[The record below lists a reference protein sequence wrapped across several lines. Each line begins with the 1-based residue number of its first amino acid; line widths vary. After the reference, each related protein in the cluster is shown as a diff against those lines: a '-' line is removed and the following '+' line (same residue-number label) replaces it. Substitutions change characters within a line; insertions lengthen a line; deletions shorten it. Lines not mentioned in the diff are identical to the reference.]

1 MPSVQSSG
9 ASAGSPGA
17 DGVLIVG
24 GGQAA
29 VHLASS
35 LRELGWQA
43 AVTIVSEED
52 PRSLPAAAAVQGILV
67 RKCPADNA
75 RVPLSRTLRARPD
88 HRADRAR
95 VTDVRA
101 AAPGRP
107 GVATT
112 EGGDRLEFGHL
123 ALATGARPRLLAVP
137 GADLAGICY
146 LRDVG
151 HALELRERL
160 AAAQRVLVVGG
171 GFIGLEAAA
180 AATAMGKTVTVVEAA
195 DRLIGRVVA
204 PVISDFYAAAHRR
217 RGVRVLLGTAV
228 SRFEGTGPADTGPAN
243 TGPAS
248 TGGTVTGAHL
258 SDGGFAPADLVIIG
272 IGAEPRTE
280 LAERLGLACAGGIV
294 VDAFARTSDP
304 AIVAVGRLRGHPAS
318 RGRRRRPWSASS
330 RTGTRST
337 TPRSPRPPWPGCP
350 RRTTRRRGS
359 GPTRARSSCRSPG
372 CPAGFDQAVLRG
384 DPGQERFS
392 VLYYRDGR
400 LLAVHAVNCPRDYL
414 AVRRALAAGQEI
426 PAESAADCRTS
437 RCARRPRACSG
448 RGRVGLITSRAAMP
462 QCRRPGTA
470 WRRGRG
476 AAATRVPCLLLFLVL
491 SRSRAPRSG
500 SR

>member
-29 VHLASS
+29 VNLASS

-43 AVTIVSEED
+43 AVTIVSEEAYA
-52 PRSLPAAAAVQGILV
+52 PYQRP
-67 RKCPADNA
+67 
-75 RVPLSRTLRARPD
+75 PLSKAFLSGNAEATTLESRSAERYES
-88 HRADRAR
+88 DRITVLTGHR

-107 GVATT
+107 GVAVT
-112 EGGDRLEFGHL
+112 EAGGRLEFGHL
-123 ALATGARPRLLAVP
+123 ALATGARPRRLTAP
-137 GADLAGICY
+137 GAGLAGICY
-146 LRDVG
+146 LRDLG

-160 AAAQRVLVVGG
+160 SAAQRVLVVGG

-180 AATAMGKTVTVVEAA
+180 AATAKGKAVTVVEAA

-228 SRFEGTGPADTGPAN
+228 SRFEGTGPADTG
-243 TGPAS
+243 
-248 TGGTVTGAHL
+248 GTVTGAHL
-258 SDGGFAPADLVIIG
+258 TDGGFVPADLVIIG

-294 VDAFARTSDP
+294 VDGFARTSDP
-304 AIVAVGRLRGHPAS
+304 AIVAAGDCAVTPHPAAADGALVRFES
-318 RGRRRRPWSASS
+318 YGHAMDHAKVAAATLAGVPARYEAVPWFWSDQGPLKLQIA
-330 RTGTRST
+330 GL
-337 TPRSPRPPWPGCP
+337 
-350 RRTTRRRGS
+350 S
-359 GPTRARSSCRSPG
+359 G
-372 CPAGFDQAVLRG
+372 GFDQAVLRG

-400 LLAVHAVNCPRDYL
+400 LLAVHAVNSPRDYL
-414 AVRRALAAGQEI
+414 TVRRVLAAGQQI
-426 PAESAADCRTS
+426 PPEAAAD
-437 RCARRPRACSG
+437 AGQPLQPA
-448 RGRVGLITSRAAMP
+448 
-462 QCRRPGTA
+462 
-470 WRRGRG
+470 
-476 AAATRVPCLLLFLVL
+476 
-491 SRSRAPRSG
+491 
-500 SR
+500 

>member
-1 MPSVQSSG
+1 MPSVQSSS

-29 VHLASS
+29 MHLASS
-35 LRELGWQA
+35 LREHGWQA
-43 AVTIVSEED
+43 AVTIVSEEACA
-52 PRSLPAAAAVQGILV
+52 PYQRP
-67 RKCPADNA
+67 
-75 RVPLSRTLRARPD
+75 PLSKAFLSGKVDPTTLEFRSAEQYE
-88 HRADRAR
+88 HDRITVLTRQR

-123 ALATGARPRLLAVP
+123 ALATGARPRVLAVP
-137 GADLAGICY
+137 GANLAGICY

-180 AATAMGKTVTVVEAA
+180 VATAKGKTVTVVEAA

-228 SRFEGTGPADTGPAN
+228 SRFEGTGPADTG
-243 TGPAS
+243 
-248 TGGTVTGAHL
+248 GTVTGAHL
-258 SDGGFAPADLVIIG
+258 TDGGFVPADLVIIG

-304 AIVAVGRLRGHPAS
+304 AIVAAGDCAVTPHPAAADGS
-318 RGRRRRPWSASS
+318 LVRFESYGHAIDHAKVAAATLAGVPARYDALPWFWSDQ
-330 RTGTRST
+330 GTLKLQIA
-337 TPRSPRPPWPGCP
+337 GL
-350 RRTTRRRGS
+350 S
-359 GPTRARSSCRSPG
+359 G
-372 CPAGFDQAVLRG
+372 GFDQAVLRG

-392 VLYYRDGR
+392 VLYYRDAR

-426 PAESAADCRTS
+426 PAESAAD
-437 RCARRPRACSG
+437 AGQPLRPA
-448 RGRVGLITSRAAMP
+448 
-462 QCRRPGTA
+462 
-470 WRRGRG
+470 G
-476 AAATRVPCLLLFLVL
+476 AGV
-491 SRSRAPRSG
+491 
-500 SR
+500 

>member
-1 MPSVQSSG
+1 MPSVQSSSP
-9 ASAGSPGA
+9 SAGSPGA

-35 LRELGWQA
+35 LRDLGWQA
-43 AVTIVSEED
+43 AVTVVSEENHA
-52 PRSLPAAAAVQGILV
+52 PYQRPPLSKAFLSG
-67 RKCPADNA
+67 NA
-75 RVPLSRTLRARPD
+75 RVTTLEFRSAEHYER
-88 HRADRAR
+88 DRITVLTGQR
-95 VTDVRA
+95 VTDVRP

-107 GVATT
+107 GVAIT
-112 EGGDRLEFGHL
+112 EDSARLKFGRLEFGHL
-123 ALATGARPRLLAVP
+123 ALATGARPRRLTVP

-146 LRDVG
+146 LRDAG

-160 AAAQRVLVVGG
+160 AAARRVLVVGG

-180 AATAMGKTVTVVEAA
+180 AATAKDKTVTVVESA

-217 RGVRVLLGTAV
+217 RGVRVLLGAAV
-228 SRFEGTGPADTGPAN
+228 SRFEGTGPAS

-248 TGGTVTGAHL
+248 TGPADTGGTVTGAHL
-258 SDGGFAPADLVIIG
+258 SDGGFVPADLVIIG

-304 AIVAVGRLRGHPAS
+304 AILAVGDCAVTPHPAAADGS
-318 RGRRRRPWSASS
+318 LIRFESYGHAIDHAKVAAATLAGVPASYDALPWFWSDQ
-330 RTGTRST
+330 GTLKLQIA
-337 TPRSPRPPWPGCP
+337 GL
-350 RRTTRRRGS
+350 S
-359 GPTRARSSCRSPG
+359 G
-372 CPAGFDQAVLRG
+372 GFDQAVLRG

-392 VLYYRDGR
+392 VLYYREGR

-426 PAESAADCRTS
+426 PAESAAD
-437 RCARRPRACSG
+437 ADQPLRPA
-448 RGRVGLITSRAAMP
+448 
-462 QCRRPGTA
+462 
-470 WRRGRG
+470 G
-476 AAATRVPCLLLFLVL
+476 AGV
-491 SRSRAPRSG
+491 
-500 SR
+500 